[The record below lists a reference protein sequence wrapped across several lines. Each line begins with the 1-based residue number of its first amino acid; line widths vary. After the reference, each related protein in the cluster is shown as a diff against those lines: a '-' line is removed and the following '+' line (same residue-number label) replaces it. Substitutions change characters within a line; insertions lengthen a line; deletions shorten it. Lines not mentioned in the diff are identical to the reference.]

1 MKTRLTDLAVSRL
14 RPPKRGKYSWT
25 PDALL
30 PSFGLRVYVT
40 GRRVWGI
47 TRRWDGAK
55 NPSFRRIGD
64 YGDSPPALSLA
75 DARTKARAVLSDPE
89 SVAPGAEPDQDERP
103 DQTFAVL
110 AEQFLAHGRTKRG
123 RELRAATVKGYRRAL
138 LTYATAMHRKPVG
151 EVRRADA
158 ADLIR
163 TTATKRGATTAMRT
177 RAAGSRFYSWL
188 IANGK
193 VEHNPFTGTE
203 GYDVPKR
210 SRVLSDGEI
219 AAIWSATEDPRDF
232 GLIVRLCLWTGCRR
246 SEAGGMRWSEL
257 TDGVWLIPGS
267 RTKNHR
273 PLALPLPRQ
282 ALAALEDW
290 HRFVGRDFVFGRGP
304 TGFQAWS
311 ACKARLDARIARA
324 NAELRLGRPLAED
337 EKPAEADALKPW
349 DLHDLRRTVE
359 TRMAGLGIPKERVNK
374 VLNHAVGPVTAA
386 YDQWSYLPE
395 KAGALQA
402 WADELERIIGR
413 PEPKVVALP
422 SGRAVKPHRGEAKVV
437 NLR

>member
-1 MKTRLTDLAVSRL
+1 MKTRLTDLAVAKL

-30 PSFGLRVYVT
+30 PSFGIRTYTT
-40 GRRVWGI
+40 GRKVWGI

-55 NPSFRRIGD
+55 HPSFRRIDD
-64 YGDSPPALSLA
+64 YPDMGLA
-75 DARTKARAVLSDPE
+75 DARTRAREILADPE
-89 SVAPGAEPDQDERP
+89 SIASADDPAEPEQVEQS
-103 DQTFAVL
+103 DQTFATL

-123 RELRAATVKGYRRAL
+123 RELRPATKKEYRRAL
-138 LTYATAMHRKPVG
+138 MVYACGLQSRPIQDI
-151 EVRRADA
+151 RRADA

-210 SRVLSDGEI
+210 DRVLSDGEI
-219 AAIWSATEDPRDF
+219 AAIWAETEGRHDF
-232 GLIVRLCLWTGCRR
+232 NMVVRLCLWTGCRR

-257 TDGVWLIPGS
+257 VDGVWLLPGS

-282 ALAALEDW
+282 ALGALEGW
-290 HRFVGRDFVFGRGP
+290 HRFVGRDLVFGRGP

-311 ACKARLDARIARA
+311 QSKRRLDI
-324 NAELRLGRPLAED
+324 RLGYLTAD
-337 EKPAEADALKPW
+337 GKPVKGRMSW
-349 DLHDLRRTVE
+349 DLHDARRTVE
-359 TRMAGLGIPKERVNK
+359 TRMAGLGIPKEHVNK
-374 VLNHAVGPVTAA
+374 VLNHAAGPVTAA

-395 KAGALQA
+395 ERAALRT
-402 WADELERIIGR
+402 WADKLERIIGR
-413 PEPKVVALP
+413 GK
-422 SGRAVKPHRGEAKVV
+422 AKVV
-437 NLR
+437 TLRSAAG

>member
-1 MKTRLTDLAVSRL
+1 MKTRLTDLAVSKL
-14 RPPKRGKYSWT
+14 RPPKSGKYRWT

-30 PSFGLRVYVT
+30 PSFGIRTYTT
-40 GRRVWGI
+40 GRKVWGI

-55 NPSFRRIGD
+55 HPAFRRIDD
-64 YGDSPPALSLA
+64 YPAMSLV
-75 DARTKARAVLSDPE
+75 DARTKAREVLADPE
-89 SVAPGAEPDQDERP
+89 NVAPGDEPAEPDQDEQP
-103 DQTFAVL
+103 DQTFAAL

-123 RELRAATVKGYRRAL
+123 RELRPATKKEYRRAL
-138 LTYATAMHRKPVG
+138 LTYAARLHVKPVG

-163 TTATKRGATTAMRT
+163 DTATKRGATTAMRT

-210 SRVLSDGEI
+210 DRVLSDGEL
-219 AAIWSATEDPRDF
+219 AAIWTETEGRHDF
-232 GLIVRLCLWTGCRR
+232 NMVVRLMLWTGTRR
-246 SEAGGMRWSEL
+246 SEPGSMGWPEL
-257 TDGVWLIPGS
+257 IDGVWLIPGA

-282 ALAALEDW
+282 ALAALEGW
-290 HRFVGRDFVFGRGP
+290 QRFVGRDLVFGRGP

-311 ACKARLDARIARA
+311 QSKARLDAR
-324 NAELRLGRPLAED
+324 LGFNQS
-337 EKPAEADALKPW
+337 W
-349 DLHDLRRTVE
+349 DLHDVRRTVE
-359 TRMAGLGIPKERVNK
+359 TRMAGLGIPKEHVNK
-374 VLNHAVGPVTAA
+374 VLNHAAGPVTAA

-395 KAGALQA
+395 KRAALQA

-413 PEPKVVALP
+413 A
-422 SGRAVKPHRGEAKVV
+422 AAKVV
-437 NLR
+437 TLRSAAR